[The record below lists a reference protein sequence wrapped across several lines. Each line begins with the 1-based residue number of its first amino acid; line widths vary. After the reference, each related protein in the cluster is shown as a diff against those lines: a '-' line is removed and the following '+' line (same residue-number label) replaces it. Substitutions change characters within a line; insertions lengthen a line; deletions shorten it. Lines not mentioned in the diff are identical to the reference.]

1 MRSYPISLRL
11 GVSTLILGTLFLL
24 FSPLN
29 CFAIFPI
36 STEPK
41 EQPIAFSHK
50 LHVGQNGIA
59 YPILPSL
66 RADRILLEFHPSA
79 PASVAMALMDKS
91 W

>member
-11 GVSTLILGTLFLL
+11 GVSTLVLGTLLLL
-24 FSPLN
+24 FSPMN
-29 CFAIFPI
+29 SFAIFPI

-59 YPILPSL
+59 CLANTATSMLADHTLP
-66 RADRILLEFHPSA
+66 AFHP
-79 PASVAMALMDKS
+79 
-91 W
+91 